1 MSTYVWE
8 QSTYSTDAHGDPVLI
23 IYGRDT
29 TTRKIKSFGVKG
41 FKPYFFAESEEGDV
55 VSCFNTPLKKV
66 VCKHPQEIVKQRALY
81 GKTFD
86 ADIPYDMRWFIDNKV
101 YYAFDDDLKPVD
113 IPVFLP
119 KICYYDI
126 EINIDE
132 TSRPDPLN
140 PEWAIVAIS
149 VFDSYKKKIRCFT
162 LCDHKVHKN
171 QICFTS
177 EKELLEAWAKY
188 VHTNDF
194 DVLAG
199 WYNKGFD
206 QPYIINRAIKIG
218 ANMSALS
225 RVRNDKV
232 GGDRIAGRVVADML
246 ELFKEWSKP
255 LGQQSSYDLKSI
267 SKNPL
272 FGGLEYQDYGEHIR
286 ELIESDNWKTLVQYS
301 INDVI
306 SLQRIDEKCGLFSYF
321 EGIRR
326 LTGIKL
332 DDCLMKTRIIEYF
345 LMRETG
351 YPLPTRTRHDKEDF
365 KGAMVVK
372 PDVGIRR
379 WVGAYDLSAL
389 YPSIIVAYN
398 VSPDAFN
405 IIPRT
410 IVKMMEE
417 REKLR
422 ARRLKGEG
430 GEILAT
436 TEQSLKYVI
445 NSFYGVMGY
454 PSFKLF
460 SQECAKLIPEKG
472 REINMHIHDFLEKK
486 GFKVE
491 YGDSVAGDTIV
502 PIYGQG
508 NATIE
513 SLFKQIDYITP
524 DGKEY
529 YTPQNLYTDTI
540 DAQGN
545 LVVSKI
551 NKVMRHKVSKQMYR
565 VWLTNEWYIDVTED
579 HSLIGW
585 ANSSHCLT
593 RNIADRLIPV
603 TPTTIGSDI
612 NSVVV
617 RRKSLRDNVTSM
629 NYPMQV
635 YELLGLFL
643 GDGSVL
649 YGNKKYTYTFDLA
662 CGKDVSDIEKFVLN
676 PLKEMGYL
684 TTWNVSAKGDIK
696 FNKCLMSSIIHT
708 YAVNSE
714 WKVIP
719 EFMYYETDDAIAA
732 YMRGAFTADGGILKS
747 HGVLKNIRF
756 CQTKKW
762 VCDELQSLL
771 YMIGISSNIYK
782 GNTKNSYNG
791 VCSGTNSYYL
801 YISDMRDFHE
811 RVNFI
816 LPHKQINC
824 VRNGMSPDLYD
835 ADFTIHRIK
844 CIEPLPKS
852 DIYVY
857 DLEIENTHMFFANNI
872 LVHNTDSSYISTID
886 NPELGIK
893 IEGEINDYLRNWSIE
908 MGIKPE
914 LSPHI
919 KLEKIYRNLFFKK
932 SKTREGAAKKKYA
945 GNVVWKDGHDI
956 PDSASLDKRLD
967 IKGFEIKRSDNS
979 AITKEA
985 MNDFFTKLLILD
997 DEKGA
1002 VDGLKS
1008 IYFEVRRGQR
1018 SMLECA
1024 IPRDVK
1030 SDKKSPH
1037 KRGMVNSEMLLGVP
1051 WTGHSKPMLL
1061 YCAVPSCELCINE
1074 YNVTKVDLS
1083 YIKIDWPLQA
1093 EKTIRD
1099 KMETILESLGYK
1111 WETTIANQLTLAD
1124 FM

>member
-472 REINMHIHDFLEKK
+472 REINRNIHDFLSKK
-486 GFKVE
+486 GFHVE
-491 YGDSVAGDTIV
+491 YGDSVTGDTRIRISNTEEV
-502 PIYGQG
+502 EIQ
-508 NATIE
+508 E
-513 SLFKQIDYITP
+513 LFKETHACGCS
-524 DGKEY
+524 GKEY
-529 YTPQNLYTDTI
+529 YYPTNLNTFTMDGF
-540 DAQGN
+540 GN
-545 LVVSKI
+545 VVLKPV
-551 NKVMRHKVSKQMYR
+551 KCVMRHKVSKQLYR
-565 VWLTNEWYIDVTED
+565 VYSNDTNYVDVTED
-579 HSLIGW
+579 HSIITTST
-585 ANSSHCLT
+585 N
-593 RNIADRLIPV
+593 NIYRQIKPLNMTLDTNLFILDSYDNNPTNIPHSFI
-603 TPTTIGSDI
+603 TTVNKI
-612 NSVVV
+612 
-617 RRKSLRDNVTSM
+617 
-629 NYPMQV
+629 
-635 YELLGLFL
+635 ELL
-643 GDGSVL
+643 
-649 YGNKKYTYTFDLA
+649 NTT
-662 CGKDVSDIEKFVLN
+662 DV
-676 PLKEMGYL
+676 
-684 TTWNVSAKGDIK
+684 
-696 FNKCLMSSIIHT
+696 
-708 YAVNSE
+708 
-714 WKVIP
+714 
-719 EFMYYETDDAIAA
+719 
-732 YMRGAFTADGGILKS
+732 
-747 HGVLKNIRF
+747 
-756 CQTKKW
+756 
-762 VCDELQSLL
+762 
-771 YMIGISSNIYK
+771 
-782 GNTKNSYNG
+782 
-791 VCSGTNSYYL
+791 
-801 YISDMRDFHE
+801 
-811 RVNFI
+811 
-816 LPHKQINC
+816 
-824 VRNGMSPDLYD
+824 
-835 ADFTIHRIK
+835 
-844 CIEPLPKS
+844 
-852 DIYVY
+852 YVY
-857 DLEIENTHMFFANNI
+857 DLEVEDTHMFFANNI

-1074 YNVTKVDLS
+1074 YNVTKVDPS